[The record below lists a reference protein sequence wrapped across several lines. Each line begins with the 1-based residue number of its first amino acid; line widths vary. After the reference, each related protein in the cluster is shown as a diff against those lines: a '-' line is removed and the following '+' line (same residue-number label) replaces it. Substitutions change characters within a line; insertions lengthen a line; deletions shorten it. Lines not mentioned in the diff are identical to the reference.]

1 MAERRDGKGCLY
13 RTPMVVGPTL
23 EEIEELSV
31 ELDLGLK
38 GSPELR
44 DYQSA
49 IDDIVRGINE
59 LDELV
64 EPTPL
69 VKYPRTPG
77 RRPSKADNPHNAW
90 YYKSTITG
98 ASNGKLSGKRVAIKD
113 SIAIAGIPM
122 MMGCHALEGYVPDFD
137 ATVVTRVLDAGGVI
151 LGKATSEDN
160 CGSGSSFTSAFGP
173 VTNPYD
179 DTHVAGGSSS
189 GSAVVVANNEVDL
202 AIGGDQGGS
211 VRIPASWCGLVGLK
225 PTFGLV
231 PYTGAGS
238 GELTLDHLGPI
249 TRTVEDCALM
259 LEAIAGYDDGRD
271 PRQPCNIDV
280 PNYTK
285 HLKDIK
291 PETISVAVLKEGFGQ
306 DCSDPAVDR
315 IVTDTI
321 DRFAAA
327 SGATVSPTSM
337 PLHRFGIQ
345 LGLPIDII
353 GGLDCVMH
361 SGGAGLHHTGYYPTS
376 MMKILATQFQQHK
389 SKLAPLNKL
398 MFLSGTYLKRNYCSL
413 YGKAQNLRQ
422 LLTQQM
428 EETLQCHDVIAMP
441 TIPFTAP
448 KIPSGEATEKEILE
462 VSNNMLTNV
471 KVSNLTGHP
480 SITINVGFVGGLP
493 VGLQLTGKKFGELRL
508 LQIAQAFEEFVNAQP
523 AQDA

>member
-1 MAERRDGKGCLY
+1 
-13 RTPMVVGPTL
+13 MVVGPTL
-23 EEIEELSV
+23 QELEELSV

-77 RRPSKADNPHNAW
+77 QRPSKADNPCNAW

-98 ASNGKLSGKRVAIKD
+98 APNGKLSGKRVAIKD
-113 SIAIAGIPM
+113 CIAVAGIPM

-151 LGKATSEDN
+151 LGKATCEDN
-160 CGSGSSFTSAFGP
+160 CFSGSSYTSAFGP
-173 VTNPYD
+173 VSNPYD

-189 GSAVVVANNEVDL
+189 GSAVLVAKNEVDL

-211 VRIPASWCGLVGLK
+211 VRIPASWCGVVGLK

-285 HLKDIK
+285 HLKDIQ

-327 SGATVSPTSM
+327 SGATVSRKSM
-337 PLHRFGIQ
+337 PLHRF
-345 LGLPIDII
+345 
-353 GGLDCVMH
+353 
-361 SGGAGLHHTGYYPTS
+361 GAGLHHTGYYPTS
-376 MMKILATQFQQHK
+376 MMRIFSTQFQQHK

-398 MFLSGTYLKRNYCSL
+398 LFLSATYLKRNYCSL

-428 EETLQCHDVIAMP
+428 EEVLQCHDVIAMP

-448 KIPSGEATEKEILE
+448 KIPSREATEKEILE
-462 VSNNMLTNV
+462 VGNNMLTNV

-508 LQIAQAFEEFVNAQP
+508 LQIAQTFEEFVNTQP